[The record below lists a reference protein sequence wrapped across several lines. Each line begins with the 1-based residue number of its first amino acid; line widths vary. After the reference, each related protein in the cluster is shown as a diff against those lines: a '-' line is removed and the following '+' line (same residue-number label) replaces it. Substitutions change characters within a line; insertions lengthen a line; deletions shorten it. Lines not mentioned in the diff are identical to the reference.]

1 MKILVHILI
10 LQFFAL
16 QSDQFVPANIYY
28 VDGANSSAS
37 DSNPGTEAEPWKT
50 IQKAASTLVAGE
62 TVFIKSGTYNESV
75 SVANSGTPIHYIT
88 FSAYP
93 GDEHEVMIN
102 QQFTIP
108 GKSYIKVTG
117 LRRNL
122 GQEGFAVKGPSTG
135 VVLDGNYTYGT
146 FGSGISAWGVPW
158 QSNPGNYD
166 NIKDIVISNNTVEK
180 ACDGG
185 WNECITLAN
194 GVQGFEI
201 IDNIIKNGG
210 DNTNGGEGID
220 IKEGCSDGVIAGN
233 HIYNLTRRGIYLD
246 GGRNEAPFSK
256 PIVEEIEIYNNVI
269 HDNEDQ
275 GIAIMT
281 EGPGDVRFIKIYNNL
296 LYGNEEDGI
305 MYYKHPAGSGIVHD
319 ITAINNVCYNN
330 QRYGIL
336 SNFSTSYNMLTR
348 NNICYQN
355 STDVWFQS
363 GSNTQDHNLFGTN
376 PQFVNANSGNFR
388 LQAVSPARDSG
399 SATLAPLFDL
409 DGMVRPYGAGF
420 DIGAY
425 EYSST
430 VSASY

>member
-1 MKILVHILI
+1 MKTLIHIFI
-10 LQFFAL
+10 LQYFAL
-16 QSDQFVPANIYY
+16 QSTPFIPPNVFY
-28 VDGANSSAS
+28 VDGNNASAS

-62 TVFIKSGTYNESV
+62 TAFIKAGTYNESV
-75 SVANSGTPIHYIT
+75 SVANSGAPIRYIT

-93 GDEHEVMIN
+93 GDEHEVLIN

-146 FGSGISAWGVPW
+146 FGSGISAWGLLW
-158 QSNPGNYD
+158 QTDPPNYTYD
-166 NIKDIVISNNTVEK
+166 NIQDIIIRNNIVEK

-194 GVQGFEI
+194 GVKGFQVM
-201 IDNIIKNGG
+201 DNIIKNGG

-220 IKEGCSDGVIAGN
+220 IKEGCSDGIIAGN

-246 GGRNEAPFSK
+246 GGRNTTSK
-256 PIVEEIEIYNNVI
+256 PIVEDIEIYNNVI
-269 HDNEDQ
+269 HDNEAQ
-275 GIAIMT
+275 AIAIMT

-296 LYGNEEDGI
+296 LYGNTEDGI
-305 MYYKHPAGSGIVHD
+305 MYYKHPEGSGIVHD

-376 PQFVNANSGNFR
+376 PWFVDAAAGDFR
-388 LQAVSPARDSG
+388 LQAGSPAIDSG
-399 SATLAPLFDL
+399 SAVLAPSFDL
-409 DGMVRPYGAGF
+409 DGMIRPYGAGF

-425 EYSST
+425 EYGST
-430 VSASY
+430 MPASY